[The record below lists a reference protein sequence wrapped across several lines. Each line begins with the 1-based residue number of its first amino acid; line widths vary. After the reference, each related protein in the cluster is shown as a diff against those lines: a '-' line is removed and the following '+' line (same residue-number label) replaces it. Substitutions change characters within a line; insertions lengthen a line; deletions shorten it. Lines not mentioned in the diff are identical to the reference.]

1 MASKRQH
8 NATHTSP
15 ALREL
20 RTEAGATVRAALSE
34 AGVRTW
40 PASEDRR
47 AGEVVTGAAYGR
59 IAEALEDAHL
69 ALTDDGAHDEREW

>member
-1 MASKRQH
+1 M
-8 NATHTSP
+8 
-15 ALREL
+15 
-20 RTEAGATVRAALSE
+20 RAALSE

-69 ALTDDGAHDEREW
+69 ALTEDGAQGEREW